1 MEENVWSM
9 STAIATSGSSN
20 VSNWLASQTR
30 DQKVSHCISLAAHE
44 TDQNPLSDHNI

>member
-30 DQKVSHCISLAAHE
+30 DQIFSCGISLATRE